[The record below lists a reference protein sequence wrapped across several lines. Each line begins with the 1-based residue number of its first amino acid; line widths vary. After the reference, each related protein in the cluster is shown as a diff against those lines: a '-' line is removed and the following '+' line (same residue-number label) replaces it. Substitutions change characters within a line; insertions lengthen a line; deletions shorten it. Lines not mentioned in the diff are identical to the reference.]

1 MNANTINNILENEK
15 GRTAQ
20 AQQIFAEYAN
30 ELNITEFSK
39 AECAMLRAWF
49 KAVVPEIDAFF
60 RTKAGNDALC
70 HGLKNLQK
78 GVAAKS
84 SATTGH
90 EETDNNNYKG
100 EKEAEQK
107 AEKEAEKEAE
117 QKAEKEAE
125 QKAEKEAEQEAE
137 KEAEQEAEQKAEQ
150 EAEQKAEKEAEQEAE
165 QKAEK
170 EAEQEAEQKAEKKAE
185 EEAEQ
190 KAEKEAEQ
198 EAEQKAEKEAEQE
211 AEQKAEK
218 GAEEEEESEEA
229 QQQVTRSPEELT
241 TTERECYELIQADL
255 IPYLYGPAGT
265 GKTTAAEHIAE
276 ALGLKFYFTPSVFE
290 KFDLTGFVDGN
301 GTLIDTPFIQALL
314 NGGLF
319 LFDEWDVSD
328 PQAIKFFNMVL
339 SQRMFVIPKYGI
351 VRAHRDFKIM
361 AAGNTRGTGATSN
374 YPTALTQDASC
385 RNRFIPIYYD
395 YNREIENMLAE
406 DDGELIE
413 FVHDL
418 RNAIKESGLDTV
430 ISYRN
435 IINCKR
441 MQKMPYYSTNEA
453 LIIKRCFAGDFDA
466 DNFDMVVSNMTTTH
480 FNKYTALFN
489 GLNIQ

>member
-1 MNANTINNILENEK
+1 MNANTINNILKNEK

-30 ELNITEFSK
+30 ELNITEFSN

-60 RTKAGNDALC
+60 KTKAGNDALC

-90 EETDNNNYKG
+90 EGTDNNNYKG
-100 EKEAEQK
+100 EKEAE
-107 AEKEAEKEAE
+107 
-117 QKAEKEAE
+117 
-125 QKAEKEAEQEAE
+125 
-137 KEAEQEAEQKAEQ
+137 
-150 EAEQKAEKEAEQEAE
+150 
-165 QKAEK
+165 
-170 EAEQEAEQKAEKKAE
+170 KK
-185 EEAEQ
+185 
-190 KAEKEAEQ
+190 
-198 EAEQKAEKEAEQE
+198 
-211 AEQKAEK
+211 
-218 GAEEEEESEEA
+218 AEEEEESEEA

-241 TTERECYELIQADL
+241 ATERECYELIQADL

-395 YNREIENMLAE
+395 YDREIENMLAE

-418 RNAIKESGLDTV
+418 RNAIRESGLDTV

>member
-1 MNANTINNILENEK
+1 MYVYIFAPSNRYKRLTVTAKIMNAITIKNILQSEK
-15 GRTAQ
+15 SRTAQ

-30 ELNITEFSK
+30 KLNITEFSK

-49 KAVVPEIDAFF
+49 KAVVPEIDAFYS
-60 RTKAGNDALC
+60 TKAGNDALC

-78 GVAAKS
+78 GAAANS
-84 SATTGH
+84 STTTGH

-100 EKEAEQK
+100 GNGNTEQK
-107 AEKEAEKEAE
+107 P
-117 QKAEKEAE
+117 
-125 QKAEKEAEQEAE
+125 EQEH
-137 KEAEQEAEQKAEQ
+137 EQKAEQ
-150 EAEQKAEKEAEQEAE
+150 KA
-165 QKAEK
+165 
-170 EAEQEAEQKAEKKAE
+170 
-185 EEAEQ
+185 
-190 KAEKEAEQ
+190 
-198 EAEQKAEKEAEQE
+198 
-211 AEQKAEK
+211 
-218 GAEEEEESEEA
+218 EEA

-241 TTERECYELIQADL
+241 ATERECYELIQADL

-301 GTLIDTPFIQALL
+301 GTLIDTPFIQAFL

-328 PQAIKFFNMVL
+328 PQAIKFFNMAL

-395 YNREIENMLAE
+395 YNCEIENMLAE

-466 DNFDMVVSNMTTTH
+466 DNLDMVVSNMTTTR

>member
-20 AQQIFAEYAN
+20 AQQIFTEYAN

-100 EKEAEQK
+100 EKEAE
-107 AEKEAEKEAE
+107 
-117 QKAEKEAE
+117 
-125 QKAEKEAEQEAE
+125 
-137 KEAEQEAEQKAEQ
+137 
-150 EAEQKAEKEAEQEAE
+150 
-165 QKAEK
+165 
-170 EAEQEAEQKAEKKAE
+170 KK
-185 EEAEQ
+185 
-190 KAEKEAEQ
+190 
-198 EAEQKAEKEAEQE
+198 
-211 AEQKAEK
+211 
-218 GAEEEEESEEA
+218 AEEEEESEEA

>member
-20 AQQIFAEYAN
+20 AQQIFAAYAN
-30 ELNITEFSK
+30 ELNITEFSNP
-39 AECAMLRAWF
+39 ECAMLRAWF

-60 RTKAGNDALC
+60 STKAGNDALC

-78 GVAAKS
+78 GAAAKS

-100 EKEAEQK
+100 GR
-107 AEKEAEKEAE
+107 EAE

-125 QKAEKEAEQEAE
+125 QKAEK
-137 KEAEQEAEQKAEQ
+137 
-150 EAEQKAEKEAEQEAE
+150 
-165 QKAEK
+165 
-170 EAEQEAEQKAEKKAE
+170 KAEKKAE
-185 EEAEQ
+185 EEAE
-190 KAEKEAEQ
+190 KK
-198 EAEQKAEKEAEQE
+198 
-211 AEQKAEK
+211 
-218 GAEEEEESEEA
+218 AEEEEESEEA

-241 TTERECYELIQADL
+241 ATERECYELIQADL

-301 GTLIDTPFIQALL
+301 GTLIDTPFVQAFL

-328 PQAIKFFNMVL
+328 PQAIKFFNMAL

-351 VRAHRDFKIM
+351 VRAHRDFKII

-395 YNREIENMLAE
+395 YNREIENMIAE

>member
-150 EAEQKAEKEAEQEAE
+150 
-165 QKAEK
+165 
-170 EAEQEAEQKAEKKAE
+170 
-185 EEAEQ
+185 EAEQ

>member
-137 KEAEQEAEQKAEQ
+137 KEAEQEAEQK
-150 EAEQKAEKEAEQEAE
+150 
-165 QKAEK
+165 
-170 EAEQEAEQKAEKKAE
+170 
-185 EEAEQ
+185 
-190 KAEKEAEQ
+190 AEQ